1 MFFKNFMVMDARRL
15 LGIYGVLGMI
25 RWGFLPRSLADNFAK
40 QTGVDLFARCMW
52 LALMPTSRLFIYTI
66 TLHILAVQ
74 AFLQWRN
81 PERSWASV
89 AVSCATAFLF
99 ALISASVV
107 SYLVSRLFKK
117 ERETYH
123 SFEFHFGYL
132 IMRCLPDAIL
142 PNGIHGQARP
152 LTPVQFTDCVMR
164 GIGFFAEMSV
174 IATVTYGEGTCQVE
188 VARAHLK
195 GVLEQAFSAGLIRS
209 DRPEHHEA
217 EAVKRLKVF
226 IQRQSALDSFKGGK
240 TEVILPPDE
249 APKENHPAPRVN
261 V

>member
-40 QTGVDLFARCMW
+40 QAGVDLFSRWMW
-52 LALMPTSRLFIYTI
+52 LALMPTSRLLTYTI
-66 TLHILAVQ
+66 TLHILVTQ

-81 PERSWASV
+81 PERGWADV
-89 AVSCATAFLF
+89 AVSCATAFLA
-99 ALISASVV
+99 ALISASMIN
-107 SYLVSRLFKK
+107 YLVSRLFKK
-117 ERETYH
+117 EREIYH
-123 SFEFHFGYL
+123 AFEFHFGYL

-142 PNGIHGQARP
+142 PNGACGQARP
-152 LTPVQFTDCVMR
+152 LSPAQFTDCVMR

-174 IATVTYGEGTCQVE
+174 IATVTYGEETRQVE

-195 GVLEQAFSAGLIRS
+195 GVLEQAFAAGLIRS
-209 DRPEHHEA
+209 DGPEHHEA

-226 IQRQSALDSFKGGK
+226 IQRQSALDSVKVK

-249 APKENHPAPRVN
+249 TSEVNHQAPKVSK
-261 V
+261 